1 MGSLFDHSHYH
12 IQLFTFIIISQNC
25 RLSGTSQHLIICL
38 FKLSQWRI
46 EESRSSG
53 WPGHVPGVPHQ
64 HGGQHREEHE
74 DEPDDGDQF
83 DGASDVAREGSAGLH
98 KSLKLEP
105 INTKHGR
112 H

>member
-1 MGSLFDHSHYH
+1 MFIVRSLALSHS
-12 IQLFTFIIISQNC
+12 IIYRISQNC
-25 RLSGTSQHLIICL
+25 RLSGASQHLIICL

-46 EESRSSG
+46 EESGCSG

-83 DGASDVAREGSAGLH
+83 DGASDVAREGSTGLH
-98 KSLKLEP
+98 NKLKLGL

>member
-1 MGSLFDHSHYH
+1 MCGVIIVRSLALSHS
-12 IQLFTFIIISQNC
+12 LFTFIIISQNC
-25 RLSGTSQHLIICL
+25 RLSGASQHLIICL

-98 KSLKLEP
+98 KS
-105 INTKHGR
+105 
-112 H
+112 